1 LRRLLLPVLTILVL
15 AACGGA
21 SETDGSDNGSGGGGG
36 AAATAAGGASGSGG
50 EVVDRQ
56 PPGTGYASV
65 DGQEYTFTT
74 PGGVACRVSD
84 DEFSFSFIQGDNEV
98 TIGGGGSIQAN
109 GWFGSVSM
117 RIVMDDGST
126 EYSAQIN
133 DNPDAVAVDGSSVSY
148 SGPMVKYLPAPPGEL
163 PEPIDIGD
171 GVFSAT
177 CA

>member
-1 LRRLLLPVLTILVL
+1 MRRLLLPVVSMAML

-21 SETDGSDNGSGGGGG
+21 TETDGTGEGSGGG
-36 AAATAAGGASGSGG
+36 AAAPTTAGGGASSGG
-50 EVVDRQ
+50 QVVDRQ

-74 PGGVACRVSD
+74 PGGVACKVSD

-117 RIVMDDGST
+117 RIISANDST
-126 EYSAQIN
+126 EYAAQIN

-163 PEPIDIGD
+163 PEPIDVGN

-177 CA
+177 CG